1 MPLPVAIARS
11 HYAVALCL
19 LLGAALAVCLWLAQ
33 QRIAAPA
40 LSDYHLYECRTL
52 HTGRTAHTESP
63 AESRPVFRMLS
74 VTSLFARDIAE
85 SLCASPIIARYYRS
99 VQISWKPRTQLT
111 AEALLNE
118 QYDLIWSRENT
129 LRGLVPEFTSY
140 YDTLL
145 RIRHY
150 QVYWFSR
157 GEKPA
162 LTAEY
167 LKGRRLGLL
176 NDRLSHT
183 HYLLPLESL
192 KRAGVSIADQQLV
205 YFDDAMSLFAA
216 FQSGEIDLISGGLW
230 LEQDLDM
237 PLQRTLISDNA
248 IAAGL
253 FIRKQRAQE
262 VDCEIIRAMQAL
274 ENFFADGSEMDL
286 EGHHC
291 AVQ

>member
-1 MPLPVAIARS
+1 MTLAVAISRS
-11 HYAVALCL
+11 HYALALSL
-19 LLGAALAVCLWLAQ
+19 LLGGALAACLWLSQ
-33 QRIAAPA
+33 QRLESPA
-40 LSDYHLYECRTL
+40 LSDYHLYECRT
-52 HTGRTAHTESP
+52 AS
-63 AESRPVFRMLS
+63 AADSRPVFRMLS
-74 VTSLFARDIAE
+74 VTSLFASNIAE
-85 SLCASPIIARYYRS
+85 SLCTSPLIARHYRS

-111 AEALLNE
+111 AEQLLNE
-118 QYDLIWSRENT
+118 QYDLIWSRANT
-129 LRGLVPEFTSY
+129 LRGLVPEFANY

-145 RIRHY
+145 RIGHY

-192 KRAGVSIADQQLV
+192 KQAGVSIADQQLV
-205 YFDDAMSLFAA
+205 YFDDAMSLVSA
-216 FQSGEIDLISGGLW
+216 FQRGDIDLISGGLW

-248 IAAGL
+248 VAAGM
-253 FIRKQRAQE
+253 FIRKQRAEE
-262 VDCEIIRAMQAL
+262 VDCEIIRALRAL
-274 ENFFADGSEMDL
+274 ERFFADGSEMDL

-291 AVQ
+291 APA